1 MNVFKQLKRWYII
14 ILIGL
19 LTLLYLRLEYKVI
32 KLQRESD
39 ELNNKLSVIPIQMH
53 DALEKYSDSFNV
65 PKHVAYN
72 VAYLESRYKG
82 PLHWDYNPSLTSSS
96 GAVGPMQIIPRYA
109 HKFAGRKLS
118 VKELKNNIDL
128 NVMVSMKMLRKWHSI
143 HHDWTLACG
152 AYNTGQPV
160 RNSYAQ
166 YATSNINYK
175 NKWNKL

>member
-1 MNVFKQLKRWYII
+1 
-14 ILIGL
+14 
-19 LTLLYLRLEYKVI
+19 
-32 KLQRESD
+32 
-39 ELNNKLSVIPIQMH
+39 
-53 DALEKYSDSFNV
+53 
-65 PKHVAYN
+65 
-72 VAYLESRYKG
+72 
-82 PLHWDYNPSLTSSS
+82 LHWDYNPSLTSSS

-128 NVMVSMKMLRKWHSI
+128 NVMVSMKMLRKWYSI
-143 HHDWTLACG
+143 YHDWTLACG

-166 YATSNINYK
+166 YATSNTNYK

>member
-39 ELNNKLSVIPIQMH
+39 ELNNKLSVAPIQMH
-53 DALEKYSDSFNV
+53 DALEKYSDSFNI

-82 PLHWDYNPSLTSSS
+82 PLHWDYNPSLTSPS

-109 HKFAGRKLS
+109 HKFAGRRIS
-118 VKELKNNIDL
+118 VRELKNDIDL
-128 NVMVSMKMLRKWHSI
+128 NVMVSMKMLRKWYSMY
-143 HHDWTLACG
+143 HDWTLACG